1 MRNFTEL
8 KSFIADF
15 LARDD
20 LGAQIDT
27 FVSLAEQRMS
37 RELNIAILERAA
49 RADVLATQQFVS
61 LPTDM
66 RSIREIAVIDGA
78 TRKSLRYLTPAQLD
92 ERKRNTTTTEL
103 EYYSITAND
112 VELLAIP
119 TKALKLEIIYN
130 EGVEPLS
137 STNPTSTILTRHGD
151 AYLHGVLHQA
161 FSFLQDESRA
171 QYHDALFTRAMAEV
185 VKDSNNQRFGTA
197 DLQVRRAADG
207 VEY

>member
-1 MRNFTEL
+1 MKNYSEL
-8 KSFIADF
+8 QSFVADF

-20 LGAQIDT
+20 LSTQITT

-37 RELNIAILERAA
+37 RELNIAILERVA

-66 RSIREIAVIDGA
+66 RSIREIAVIDGT
-78 TRKSLRYLTPAQLD
+78 TRTSLRYLTPAQLD
-92 ERKRNTTTTEL
+92 ERKRNTTTTGL
-103 EYYSITAND
+103 EFYSITAND
-112 VELLAIP
+112 VELLGIP

-130 EGVEPLS
+130 EGVAALDS
-137 STNPTSTILTRHGD
+137 ATPTSTILTRHGD
-151 AYLHGVLHQA
+151 AYLHGTLHQA
-161 FSFLQDESRA
+161 FSFLQDEQRA

-197 DLQVRRAADG
+197 DLQVRRAYDG
-207 VEY
+207 I